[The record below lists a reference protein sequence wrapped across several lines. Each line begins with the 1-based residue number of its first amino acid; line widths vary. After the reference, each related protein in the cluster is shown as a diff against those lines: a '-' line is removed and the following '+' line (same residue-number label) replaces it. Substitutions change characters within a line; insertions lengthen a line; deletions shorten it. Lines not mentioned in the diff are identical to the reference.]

1 MVSVEELIGNLLLRH
16 NCVIVPTFGGFVAKR
31 IPAAIDLEKGIMQ
44 PPGKALLFNRQLINN
59 DGLLTAEFASQ
70 NALDYSTA
78 SGIINKLVDSWND
91 QLKAG
96 ARVAIDRVGF
106 LYFDQEKNVCFEQ
119 DRFFNLLL
127 ESYGLGKVHFTP
139 VEDAPVA
146 LVEEDTL
153 SVEEPK
159 IIEHPALKARSNA
172 WKYVAAACFLPIAF
186 YSYWIPAKTNVLQSG
201 MISAKDFNPFHKSAL
216 GKYKVEKL
224 QSQIQELKESDFNP
238 TITTAGNGTYEF
250 DAGLKFPVQ
259 IPKEIENP
267 PTTEKPQMELP
278 YQLIVGC
285 FGSDSNVENMLA
297 QLRNKGVEGYV
308 YDVSNGLK
316 RVSAGGSS
324 SDNELRNRQNEL
336 NVKGIKGWIFS
347 GK

>member
-16 NCVIVPTFGGFVAKR
+16 NCVIIPSFGGFVAKR
-31 IPAAIDLEKGIMQ
+31 VPAAVDFEKGIMQ

-127 ESYGLGKVHFTP
+127 ESYGLGKVHFMP
-139 VEDAPVA
+139 AEDAPAA
-146 LVEEDTL
+146 LVKEDKL
-153 SVEEPK
+153 GVEEPK

-186 YSYWIPAKTNVLQSG
+186 YSYWIPVKTNVLQSG
-201 MISAKDFNPFHKSAL
+201 MISVKDFNPFQKTAL
-216 GKYKVEKL
+216 GKYKAQKYKPKSKSL
-224 QSQIQELKESDFNP
+224 KKPILIQ
-238 TITTAGNGTYEF
+238 
-250 DAGLKFPVQ
+250 Q
-259 IPKEIENP
+259 
-267 PTTEKPQMELP
+267 
-278 YQLIVGC
+278 
-285 FGSDSNVENMLA
+285 
-297 QLRNKGVEGYV
+297 
-308 YDVSNGLK
+308 
-316 RVSAGGSS
+316 
-324 SDNELRNRQNEL
+324 
-336 NVKGIKGWIFS
+336 
-347 GK
+347 

>member
-31 IPAAIDLEKGIMQ
+31 VPAVIDPDKGIMH

-70 NALDYSTA
+70 NSIDYTTA
-78 SGIINKLVDSWND
+78 AGIINQLVDSWND
-91 QLKAG
+91 QLKTG

-127 ESYGLGKVHFTP
+127 ESYGLGKVHFMP
-139 VEDAPVA
+139 VEDAPVT
-146 LVEEDTL
+146 LIEEDKL
-153 SVEEPK
+153 SKSVPK

-201 MISAKDFNPFHKSAL
+201 MISAKDFNPFHKTTP
-216 GKYKVEKL
+216 GKYKAEKL
-224 QSQIQELKESDFNP
+224 DSEIQNLNLEDLKPNIKVSEK
-238 TITTAGNGTYEF
+238 GTFEF
-250 DAGLKFPVQ
+250 DAGLKFP
-259 IPKEIENP
+259 I
-267 PTTEKPQMELP
+267 ELP
-278 YQLIVGC
+278 EEMVTPQATIRPENELPCQLIVGC

-297 QLRNKGVEGYV
+297 QLHAQGIEGYV

-324 SDNELRNRQNEL
+324 SNDELRNRQNEL
-336 NVKGIKGWIFS
+336 NTKGIKGWIFS
-347 GK
+347 TK

>member
-44 PPGKALLFNRQLINN
+44 PPVKALLFNRQLINN

-139 VEDAPVA
+139 VEDAPVV
-146 LVEEDTL
+146 LVEEDKL
-153 SVEEPK
+153 SLEEPK

-201 MISAKDFNPFHKSAL
+201 MISAKDFNPFHKNAL
-216 GKYKVEKL
+216 GK
-224 QSQIQELKESDFNP
+224 
-238 TITTAGNGTYEF
+238 
-250 DAGLKFPVQ
+250 
-259 IPKEIENP
+259 
-267 PTTEKPQMELP
+267 
-278 YQLIVGC
+278 
-285 FGSDSNVENMLA
+285 
-297 QLRNKGVEGYV
+297 
-308 YDVSNGLK
+308 
-316 RVSAGGSS
+316 
-324 SDNELRNRQNEL
+324 
-336 NVKGIKGWIFS
+336 
-347 GK
+347 